1 MNGQPVRG
9 VGLAAVCGAA
19 RHNRAGDRR
28 RCFSWRA
35 TVVKEGSLG
44 ERRASSMA
52 VPPNVMGVGIPVF
65 MYNNCLNLTN
75 LSEVAFCQN
84 ASSITTPEDNGDPDG
99 FTVMEKIV
107 SIAVPILFGIIV
119 ILGLFGNLLVVIVV
133 AANQQMRSTTN
144 LLIINL
150 AVADLLF
157 IVFCVPFTA
166 TDYILPYWPFGDF
179 WCKTVQYLICVT
191 AYASVYTLVLM
202 SLDRFLAVVHPIA
215 SMSVRTERNA
225 ITAIVIVWVVIVVGC
240 VPVFLSHGVT
250 SYVYMSNVQSACV
263 YLQYDPLNRPDGH
276 NKPLFQITF
285 FAHVVRGASDCDLWP
300 VPVCMIMRLWRGVGA
315 RWPLLCRESAWQEA
329 RHANGGRCCCIF
341 AICWCPI
348 QVILVLKSVDKYE
361 ITNTSVMVQIVSHV
375 LSYTNSCVNPILYA
389 FLSENFRK
397 AFRKVIYCGPDRAHM
412 AGHINGPE
420 KSALT
425 KTISNADIL

>member
-1 MNGQPVRG
+1 MTGPTG
-9 VGLAAVCGAA
+9 IL
-19 RHNRAGDRR
+19 
-28 RCFSWRA
+28 
-35 TVVKEGSLG
+35 
-44 ERRASSMA
+44 
-52 VPPNVMGVGIPVF
+52 GVGIPNI
-65 MYNNCLNLTN
+65 MYNNCVNLTN
-75 LSEVAFCQN
+75 MTEVAFCQN
-84 ASSITTPEDNGDPDG
+84 STNYNNDENEPEYK
-99 FTVMEKIV
+99 VLEQIV
-107 SIAVPILFGIIV
+107 SVVVPLLFGIIV
-119 ILGLFGNLLVVIVV
+119 IIGLFGNLLVVVVV

-225 ITAIVIVWVVIVVGC
+225 FTAILITWVVIVVVC
-240 VPVFLSHGVT
+240 VPVFMSHGVVT
-250 SYVYMSNVQSACV
+250 YYHASNLQTACV
-263 YLQYDPLNRPDGH
+263 YLQFDPVNRPDGH
-276 NKPLFQITF
+276 NKPLFQISF
-285 FAHVVRGASDCDLWP
+285 FTTSYVVPLALICGLYL
-300 VPVCMIMRLWRGVGA
+300 CMLMRLWRGVAPGGHCSA
-315 RWPLLCRESAWQEA
+315 ESRRGKKRVTRMVVVVVA
-329 RHANGGRCCCIF
+329 IF

-348 QVILVLKSVDKYE
+348 QVILVLKSIDRYE

-375 LSYTNSCVNPILYA
+375 LAYMNSCVNPILYA

-397 AFRKVIYCGPDRAHM
+397 AFRKVIYCGPDRGHM
-412 AGHINGPE
+412 PGHINGPE

-425 KTISNADIL
+425 KTTRSNDIL